1 MYTKINKLIMDVK
14 EFIQR
19 FHNLPGATI
28 GAKRKSLFI
37 LLQSLPSDQSALIT
51 SITPKNHLEQLFKL
65 EVLIRLQNIP
75 HLIEVLKCEEELLPA
90 KLLKNK
96 WFCQKLASI
105 LDEDSSNFVNTILPF
120 TSFVIRMRIIAKLAL
135 YGTKMDNVY
144 DDIYKRYGFHIA
156 TKVLVGCSESK
167 IRNVLQNGDVVLSPR
182 DLKILYLKHPQ
193 VFQFYLKQ
201 NGSIDDDSVLSF
213 VARRDKKTFLEL
225 MKIFNLRANIGK
237 RLTRHLLNTYKDLII
252 AQAKTL
258 STCLR
263 MKTVMKTLSQ
273 DDFKRYFFNCLP
285 ENFKRLRNVSYEMQQ
300 KIGEKYYKL
309 LLEGMKEVYN
319 KSLYDYPDYVSEDM
333 TRFMDVEEREKWIE
347 LKKKSGTPEA
357 DLVKFMRPSLSIPW
371 IKNKINVTSAVTS
384 RDDLACLL
392 LETCKI
398 NNDLDALAEVLEYF
412 CNRHR
417 NDNESV
423 IRNFLFKLKNL
434 YEVEKL
440 EERHWKCINTLNN
453 ILDMKGHNSYFG
465 YDYELKYVEFL
476 FSSKKLTDKHVYKFL
491 KLTKGVNYWENKL
504 KSEPLKKI
512 FLLKTIELMPELTDK
527 KEEIHLLDL
536 STINWI
542 FCWNKKHPN
551 DQINFLNYPR
561 LVESFHKAQN
571 EALNKA
577 KFNQRST
584 TLSHLY
590 KTIICT
596 KEKSQFREDTI
607 KNYLLLDYHFY
618 NETIDFWL
626 LKHEPEIVHKNFDK
640 WAAHIQRVDLQLIN
654 LLKKYSHF
662 SFAERMVKR
671 CVENV
676 KNDRETLYTILA
688 MLMPTQDFTQL
699 IAPFYPPNNKI
710 DEANDE
716 ERKKGYRALAIC
728 ESLKYATGFVLPTII
743 TYCKGDFLGR
753 ALESLYYQFYH
764 TPENKLSVFINEL
777 SSRAVS
783 VRKHAIFLTCQ
794 VATAEDTQNLIKK
807 YLETERNIS
816 VQKHLFTAA
825 LKYFTKNP
833 SEDFWECVTICMT
846 NLDKNDNESFDLL
859 IDVSKI
865 PQKYKGR
872 HVMLVWEMLKV
883 SEDLAPKR
891 TSLLSSI
898 PSDVFKDFPM
908 HFLTEIITNNFLQCN
923 SKCKNSINDFVIS
936 TILHTSY
943 TSDIINLI
951 FDILTKVKT
960 ASFVTLG
967 EEKNAR
973 QLVLRFVANFVSTME
988 TDEGDYQ
995 ILQLFSDRWHGLFGV
1010 GEAIQ
1015 EHLKISFALF
1025 NLEAKKDLIKFSN
1038 AVAGLLNTLV
1048 PKYGIIV
1055 VNTFASELKNS
1066 LASFLRCYGDWN
1078 EDFYKFCLNLLE
1090 NWKDLTIYLLVIKL
1104 LPSKEP
1110 SQDQTKALFKEI
1122 VDRLKQFPDESI
1134 QLLMNLYITNME

>member
-1 MYTKINKLIMDVK
+1 MDVK
-14 EFIQR
+14 EFTQR
-19 FHNLPGATI
+19 FHNLAGVTI
-28 GAKRKSLFI
+28 GEKRKSLFI
-37 LLQSLPSDQSALIT
+37 LLRNLPSDQSALIT

-65 EVLIRLQNIP
+65 EVLIRLQSIP

-135 YGTKMDNVY
+135 YGTRMDNVY

-167 IRNVLQNGDVVLSPR
+167 IRHVLQNGDVVLSPR

-201 NGSIDDDSVLSF
+201 NGTIDDDSVLSF

-263 MKTVMKTLSQ
+263 MKTVIKTLSQ
-273 DDFKRYFFNCLP
+273 DDFKRFFFNCLS
-285 ENFKRLRNVSYEMQQ
+285 ETFEGLRYASYEMQR
-300 KIGEKYYKL
+300 KIGKKYYKL

-333 TRFMDVEEREKWIE
+333 MRFMDVEEREKWIE

-398 NNDLDALAEVLEYF
+398 NNDLHALAEVLEYF
-412 CNRHR
+412 CKRHR
-417 NDNESV
+417 NDDESV
-423 IRNFLFKLKNL
+423 IRNFLYKLSNL
-434 YEVEKL
+434 YKIEKF

-476 FSSKKLTDKHVYKFL
+476 FSNKKLTDEHVYKFL
-491 KLTKGVNYWENKL
+491 KLTKGVNYWENKV

-512 FLLKTIELMPELTDK
+512 FLLKTIELMPELTDEK
-527 KEEIHLLDL
+527 KGIHLEDL
-536 STINWI
+536 LIISWI
-542 FCWNKKHPN
+542 FGWNKKHPN
-551 DQINFLNYPR
+551 DQINFLSYPR
-561 LVESFHKAQN
+561 LAESFRKAQN
-571 EALNKA
+571 EALNTTE
-577 KFNQRST
+577 FNLKRR

-590 KTIICT
+590 ETIICT

-607 KNYLLLDYHFY
+607 KNYFLLDYPFY

-626 LKHEPEIVHKNFDK
+626 LKHEPEIVDK
-640 WAAHIQRVDLQLIN
+640 HFEKFADHILGTVRPNWQIVNI
-654 LLKKYSHF
+654 LKKYSQFH
-662 SFAERMVKR
+662 FAERLVKR

-676 KNDRETLYTILA
+676 KDGRETLFMFLA
-688 MLMPTQDFTQL
+688 ALMLTQDFVQI

-710 DEANDE
+710 DESSEE
-716 ERKKGYRALAIC
+716 ERMKGYRAFAVSA
-728 ESLKYATGFVLPTII
+728 SLKYATGFVLPTII
-743 TYCKGDFLGR
+743 TYCKGDFLGG
-753 ALESLYYQFYH
+753 ALECLYYHFYH
-764 TPENKLSVFINEL
+764 TPENKLSAFINEL

-794 VATAEDTQNLIKK
+794 VATVEDTQNLIKK

-825 LKYFTKNP
+825 LKYFVKNP
-833 SEDFWECVTICMT
+833 SEDFWECVTICMK

-859 IDVSKI
+859 VDVSKI
-865 PQKYKGR
+865 PQKYKAR

-908 HFLTEIITNNFLQCN
+908 HFLTEIITNNFLQCD

-951 FDILTKVKT
+951 FDILTKVKA
-960 ASFVTLG
+960 ASFATLA

-1025 NLEAKKDLIKFSN
+1025 NHEAKKDLMKFSN

-1066 LASFLRCYGDWN
+1066 LASFLHCYGGWN
-1078 EDFYKFCLNLLE
+1078 EDFYKFCFNLLE

-1110 SQDQTKALFKEI
+1110 SQDQTKALFREI
-1122 VDRLKQFPDESI
+1122 VERLKQLPDESI